1 MGKGFPRSS
10 FYILALIYGPSER
23 ELIMKLK
30 KLLKTCINTVDS
42 VCILE
47 INNSETQMGSTIK
60 DVYSLSDAE
69 LSAEVYKWSVEHVAD
84 NGTEADDTK
93 IELTVYVKYDN

>member
-1 MGKGFPRSS
+1 MV
-10 FYILALIYGPSER
+10 LVR

-30 KLLKTCINTVDS
+30 KLLKTCLNTIDS

-47 INNSETQMGSTIK
+47 IHDGETQIGSPIK
-60 DVYSLSDAE
+60 DVYSLSDTE
-69 LSAEVYKWSVEHVAD
+69 MSAEVYKWSVEHVAD